1 MRVFRYYY
9 GNRIQSPLI
18 FTSWPSV
25 KHTRASFSLSSSSF
39 RQATA
44 TFTKESDRGTALIAV
59 AWVDDALETC
69 LRVFFRG
76 EKNGGSGDR
85 HRSIVDAVLQS
96 EGPLGSFASRIKL
109 AYLLGI
115 ITVSLYSDLEIM
127 RKIRNSFAHGRQTV
141 RFSDQS
147 IKDRCKSLAGA
158 QAFQRGA
165 EPIRSPR
172 QKFLISA
179 FFATECLLSYAK
191 HAKPTNTPIFDL
203 YPAVIRRMA
212 KSMSLRQ
219 LKAVLEKLEN

>member
-1 MRVFRYYY
+1 
-9 GNRIQSPLI
+9 
-18 FTSWPSV
+18 V
-25 KHTRASFSLSSSSF
+25 KHTRANFSLSSSSF
-39 RQATA
+39 RQAAA
-44 TFTKESDRGTALIAV
+44 TFTKESDRGTALIAI

-69 LRVFFRG
+69 LRAFFRDQNPQLRQVRKRVNH
-76 EKNGGSGDR
+76 EKAIRFENGGSGDR
-85 HRSIVDAVLQS
+85 HRRIVDALLQPD
-96 EGPLGSFASRIKL
+96 GPLGSFASRIKL

-147 IKDRCKSLAGA
+147 IRDRCKSLAGG

-165 EPIRSPR
+165 GPIRSPR

-191 HAKPTNTPIFDL
+191 HAKRVKPTIFDL
-203 YPAVIRRMA
+203 YPSMIHRMA
-212 KSMSLRQ
+212 KSMSLKQ
-219 LKAVLEKLEN
+219 LKVALEKLEN